1 MLAPYP
7 THIQVGPVRIE
18 PAVLLAPME
27 GVTNLTFRRMI
38 RRIGGVG
45 LTVTE
50 FVASKGIVQQ
60 IHRDEEMAAFD
71 PDEHPVAVQIYGR
84 DPEAMG
90 EAARILTDLG
100 PDIIDI
106 NMGCPSK
113 RVCARSGGSALMKD
127 PELALQIVRAVRRG
141 TDRPVT
147 VKMRSGFSADNR
159 NAPELAYACQEEGAS
174 MITIHWRTRED
185 RYGGVRDVT
194 KIAET
199 VDRLQIPV
207 VANGDIVD
215 ISSARQMLD
224 DTGCAGLMVGR
235 GAMRNPWL
243 IRQLG
248 QWMRGEDVLEPT
260 LDERRRLLLAFIEET
275 ESTFRTPKAALGR
288 IKGLCSQYLQGW
300 PAGLEVKKAAL
311 RSKTIEELREHLD
324 QAFVD
329 VPPVRLAVL
338 G

>member
-1 MLAPYP
+1 
-7 THIQVGPVRIE
+7 
-18 PAVLLAPME
+18 ME

-50 FVASKGIVQQ
+50 FVASRGIVEQ
-60 IHRDEEMAAFD
+60 IHRTEAMAAFD

-90 EAARILTDLG
+90 EAARILTQLG

-106 NMGCPSK
+106 NMGCPAK
-113 RVCARSGGSALMKD
+113 KVCARSGGSALMRD
-127 PELALQIVRAVRRG
+127 PALAIEIVRAVRKG

-147 VKMRSGFSADNR
+147 VKMRSGFSAEQR
-159 NAPELAYACQEEGAS
+159 NAPDLAYACQEEGAE
-174 MITIHWRTRED
+174 MITIHWRTRVD
-185 RYGGVRDVT
+185 RYGGERDVG

-199 VDRLQIPV
+199 VDRLTIPV

-215 ISSARQMLD
+215 IPSARRMLE
-224 DTGCAGLMVGR
+224 DTGCSGLMVGR

-248 QWMRGEDVLEPT
+248 QWMKGDPVEAPSLE
-260 LDERRRLLLAFIEET
+260 ERRRVLLGFIAET
-275 ESTFRTPKAALGR
+275 EATFRTPKAALGR
-288 IKGLCSQYLQGW
+288 IKGLCNQYLQAW
-300 PAGLEVKKAAL
+300 PAGAAAKKATL
-311 RSKTIEELREHLD
+311 RAANIEELRRHLD
-324 QAFVD
+324 SAFVGLD
-329 VPPVRLAVL
+329 PVSGGPL